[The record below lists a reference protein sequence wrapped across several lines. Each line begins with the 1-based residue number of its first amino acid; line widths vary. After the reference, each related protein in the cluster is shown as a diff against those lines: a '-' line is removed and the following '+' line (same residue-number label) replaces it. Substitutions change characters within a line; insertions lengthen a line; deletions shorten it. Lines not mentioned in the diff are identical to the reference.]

1 MANEK
6 VLDLLAEKNGMI
18 STKIAEQN
26 GISPMVLTRM
36 VKSGELERVTRGLYV
51 KAGDF
56 EDEFATVQH
65 KLGRGIFSHDTA
77 LFLHGLT
84 DYTPSQYDLT
94 FPRGYHSKLF
104 ADLLVRP
111 HFQISTFYQ
120 LGVIT
125 IDTSMGQSVKVYDLE
140 KTICD
145 VVRDPKTDSDVMTQ
159 AIRQYVRRQDK
170 NLQRL
175 MEYAKIMSVDK
186 KLRTYIEVLL

>member
-1 MANEK
+1 MVNEEVFK
-6 VLDLLAEKNGMI
+6 LLAEKNGMI
-18 STKIAEQN
+18 STRMAEKH
-26 GISPMVLTRM
+26 GINPMVLTRM

-65 KLGRGIFSHDTA
+65 KLRRGIFSHDTA
-77 LFLHGLT
+77 LFLHGVT

-125 IDTSMGQSVKVYDLE
+125 LETSMGQAVKVYDLE

-145 VVRDPKTDSDVMTQ
+145 VVRDPQTDSDVMIQ
-159 AIRQYVRRQDK
+159 AVRQYVRRQDK

-175 MEYAKIMSVDK
+175 MKYAKILSVEK
-186 KLRTYIEVLL
+186 KLRPYIEVLL